1 MNIGDEFSH
10 LPPIRAIKPPMCR
23 VFLCLCEILLLWLLT
38 AYNLGC
44 ILLPK
49 PPTQPAGRTGYF
61 SSVFENPGGDL
72 LENIMST
79 RPFMDTLR
87 HIEGGVL
94 LEELAEAQRELIQ
107 AIGHTNKKGELTV
120 KFTYTPEGHGQVSI
134 EADIELKAPQL
145 ARGRSIFFVT
155 PEANLE
161 RNDPRQTELELRTV
175 SDEPIAE
182 FRKVS

>member
-1 MNIGDEFSH
+1 
-10 LPPIRAIKPPMCR
+10 
-23 VFLCLCEILLLWLLT
+23 
-38 AYNLGC
+38 
-44 ILLPK
+44 
-49 PPTQPAGRTGYF
+49 
-61 SSVFENPGGDL
+61 
-72 LENIMST
+72 MST